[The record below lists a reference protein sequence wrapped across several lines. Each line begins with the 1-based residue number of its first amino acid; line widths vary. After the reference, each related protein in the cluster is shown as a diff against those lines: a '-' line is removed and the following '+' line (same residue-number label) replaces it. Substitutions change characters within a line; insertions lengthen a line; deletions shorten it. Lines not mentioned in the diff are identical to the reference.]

1 MILDLLLM
9 ATFAADVD
17 AAAFLAGC
25 WEAKRGA
32 SVVEEQW
39 MKPSGGAMLGISRTV
54 RNGKLAER
62 EFLRIEAKDGVPT
75 YFAIPGDR
83 PAPTPF
89 KLTKSGE
96 GELVFENP
104 EHDFP
109 KRIIYRKTPEGVTAR
124 VEAGPKGFEFAYK
137 RVACPE

>member
-1 MILDLLLM
+1 MILDLVLL
-9 ATFAADVD
+9 ATAADID

-25 WEAKRGA
+25 WEVKRGQ

-39 MKPSGGAMLGISRTV
+39 MKPSGGAMLGMSRTV

-62 EFLRIEAKDGVPT
+62 EFLRIESKDGVPT
-75 YFAIPGDR
+75 YFATPGDR

-89 KLTKSGE
+89 KLTKSGG

-109 KRIIYRKTPEGVTAR
+109 KRIIYRKTADGVTAR
-124 VEAGPKGFEFAYK
+124 VESGPKGFEFAFK
-137 RVACPE
+137 KVACPE